1 MLNLDRQFPIP
12 LDDGLARMATVTVFL
27 GAVLFRLTG
36 WATVGWAAVALGIL
50 VFWLAHQVAIA
61 PFADESPTTWSATGY
76 K

>member
-1 MLNLDRQFPIP
+1 
-12 LDDGLARMATVTVFL
+12 MATVTVFL

-36 WATVGWAAVALGIL
+36 WATVGWAAVALENL